1 LPKAFFFGGE
11 MKHVGHYIIGSVFKG
26 RYIFV
31 TNGQG
36 FGVTW
41 PRRVMSYGAGRVII
55 L

>member
-1 LPKAFFFGGE
+1 
-11 MKHVGHYIIGSVFKG
+11 MKHIGHYIIGSVLKG

-31 TNGQG
+31 TNGQA

-41 PRRVMSYGAGRVII
+41 PRRVMSYGAACVII